1 MYVKNTLKNFKD
13 KIIGKKGLLSI
24 GFADI
29 VGTVISG
36 LFWLYI
42 ASQLNP
48 EIYGEVIY
56 FISIAGLA
64 QMISLLGSS
73 NALTVYTAK
82 NVKIQS
88 TLFLISI
95 LAVAVS
101 LAIITIF
108 FNRLDA
114 GLLAVGFVVFSLVN
128 SVILGKK
135 LFVKYSKLVL
145 SQKILTLILGIG
157 LYFVF
162 DVYGIIYGL
171 ALSYIPH
178 LVIFVK
184 EFSRTKIDFALLKP
198 RKGFIINNY
207 VMSLTVGLGGTVD
220 KLIIAPVLG
229 LALLGNYSLAL
240 QMLTI
245 MMMFSEVVY
254 KYLLPL
260 DASGESNKKIR
271 QIALIISII
280 ITILGVTILP
290 NVIDWLFPKYVDATD
305 AIQIMSLAVV
315 PGTIVIL
322 YSSKFLGMEKSKFV
336 LTTKLVSLGVMVGG
350 FLYFGPIYG
359 AIGLAWIIV
368 TIVTW
373 EAIFLFIMNRTLR
386 AT

>member
-1 MYVKNTLKNFKD
+1 MEDTWNTIKD
-13 KIIGKKGLLSI
+13 SIIGKKGLLSI

-29 VGTVISG
+29 VGSVISG

-48 EIYGEVIY
+48 DVFGELIY

-64 QMISLLGSS
+64 QMVSLFGSS

-88 TLFLISI
+88 TLFVISI
-95 LAVAVS
+95 LAAAIS

-108 FNRLDA
+108 LNRIDA

-184 EFSRTKIDFALLKP
+184 EFSRTKIDFTLLKP

-207 VMSLTVGLGGTVD
+207 VMSLTAGLGGTVD

-229 LALLGNYSLAL
+229 FALLGNYSLAA
-240 QMLTI
+240 QMLTM
-245 MMMFSEVVY
+245 MMMFSAVVY

-260 DASGESNKKIR
+260 DASGEPNKKIR
-271 QIALIISII
+271 QIALVISII

-290 NVIDWLFPKYVDATD
+290 NVIDWLFPKFIDAKD
-305 AIQIMSLAVV
+305 AIQIMSLGVV
-315 PGTIVIL
+315 PGTISIL
-322 YSSKFLGMEKSKFV
+322 YGSKFLGMEKSKIV
-336 LTTKLVSLGVMVGG
+336 MIPKLVSLGVVIGG

-359 AIGLAWIIV
+359 TVGLAWVIV
-368 TIVTW
+368 TALTW
-373 EAIFLFIMNRTLR
+373 ESIFLFIMNRTLK
-386 AT
+386 AS

>member
-1 MYVKNTLKNFKD
+1 MKGTWKNFKD
-13 KIIGKKGLLSI
+13 NIIGQKGLLSI

-29 VGTVISG
+29 VGSAIAAF
-36 LFWLYI
+36 FWLYI

-48 EIYGEVIY
+48 DVYGELIY

-64 QMISLLGSS
+64 QMVSLLGSS

-95 LAVAVS
+95 LAAAIS

-108 FNRLDA
+108 YNRIDA

-178 LVIFVK
+178 LVVFVK
-184 EFSRTKIDFALLKP
+184 EFSRTRIDFALLKP

-207 VMSLTVGLGGTVD
+207 VMNLVAGLGGTVD

-240 QMLTI
+240 QMFT
-245 MMMFSEVVY
+245 MMMVFSEIVY
-254 KYLLPL
+254 KYLLPF
-260 DASGESNKKIR
+260 DANGKSNKKIR
-271 QIALIISII
+271 QIALVVSII
-280 ITILGVTILP
+280 IAILGVTILP
-290 NVIDWLFPKYVDATD
+290 NVVDWLFPKYVDATD
-305 AIQIMSLAVV
+305 AIQIMSVGVV
-315 PGTIVIL
+315 PGTISIL

-336 LTTKLVSLGVMVGG
+336 MTAKLVSLGVMFGG

-368 TIVTW
+368 AIFTW
-373 EAIFLFIMNRTLR
+373 ESIFLFIMNRTLR
-386 AT
+386 AS

>member
-1 MYVKNTLKNFKD
+1 MKGTWKNFKD
-13 KIIGKKGLLSI
+13 NIIGQKGLLSI

-29 VGTVISG
+29 VGSAIAAF
-36 LFWLYI
+36 FWLYI

-48 EIYGEVIY
+48 DVYGELIY

-64 QMISLLGSS
+64 QMVSLLGSS

-95 LAVAVS
+95 LAAAIS

-108 FNRLDA
+108 YNRIDA

-135 LFVKYSKLVL
+135 LFVKYAKLIL
-145 SQKILTLILGIG
+145 SQKILTLILGLG

-207 VMSLTVGLGGTVD
+207 VMNLVAGLGGTVD

-240 QMLTI
+240 QMFTM
-245 MMMFSEVVY
+245 MMMFSAVVY
-254 KYLLPL
+254 KYLLPF
-260 DASGESNKKIR
+260 DASGKSNKKIR
-271 QIALIISII
+271 QIALVVSII
-280 ITILGVTILP
+280 IAILGVTILP
-290 NVIDWLFPKYVDATD
+290 NVVDWLFPKYVDATD
-305 AIQIMSLAVV
+305 AIQIMSVGVV
-315 PGTIVIL
+315 PGTISIL

-336 LTTKLVSLGVMVGG
+336 MTAKLVSLGVMFGG

-368 TIVTW
+368 AIFTW
-373 EAIFLFIMNRTLR
+373 ESIFLFIMNRTLR
-386 AT
+386 AS

>member
-1 MYVKNTLKNFKD
+1 MKGTWKNFKD
-13 KIIGKKGLLSI
+13 NIIGQKGLLSI

-29 VGTVISG
+29 VGSAIAAF
-36 LFWLYI
+36 FWLYI
-42 ASQLNP
+42 ATQLNP
-48 EIYGEVIY
+48 DVYGELIY

-64 QMISLLGSS
+64 QMVSLLGSS

-95 LAVAVS
+95 LAAAIS

-108 FNRLDA
+108 YNRIDA

-178 LVIFVK
+178 LVVFVK
-184 EFSRTKIDFALLKP
+184 EFSRTRIDFALLKP

-207 VMSLTVGLGGTVD
+207 VMNLVAGLGGTVD

-229 LALLGNYSLAL
+229 FALLGNYSLAA
-240 QMLTI
+240 QMLTM
-245 MMMFSEVVY
+245 MMMFSAVIY
-254 KYLLPL
+254 KYLLPF
-260 DASGESNKKIR
+260 DASGEPNKKIR
-271 QIALIISII
+271 QIALVISII

-290 NVIDWLFPKYVDATD
+290 NVIDWLFPKFIDAKD
-305 AIQIMSLAVV
+305 AIQIMSLGVV
-315 PGTIVIL
+315 PGTISIL
-322 YSSKFLGMEKSKFV
+322 YGSKFLGMEKSKIV
-336 LTTKLVSLGVMVGG
+336 MIPKLVSLGVLIGG

-368 TIVTW
+368 TISAW
-373 EAIFLFIMNRTLR
+373 EAIFLFTMDRTLK
-386 AT
+386 AS

>member
-1 MYVKNTLKNFKD
+1 MKYTWNNIKD
-13 KIIGKKGLLSI
+13 NIIGKKGLLSI

-29 VGTVISG
+29 VGSVISG
-36 LFWLYI
+36 FFWLYI

-48 EIYGEVIY
+48 DVYGGLIY
-56 FISIAGLA
+56 FIGIAGTA
-64 QMISLLGSS
+64 QLVSLLGSS
-73 NALTVYTAK
+73 NVLTVYTAK

-114 GLLAVGFVVFSLVN
+114 GLLAAGFVVFSLVN

-145 SQKILTLILGIG
+145 SQKILTLILGVG

-171 ALSYIPH
+171 ALSYVPH
-178 LVIFVK
+178 LIIFVK
-184 EFSRTKIDFALLKP
+184 EFSKTKIDFALLKP

-207 VMSLTVGLGGTVD
+207 VLNLTSGLGGTLD
-220 KLIIAPVLG
+220 KLIIAPILG

-240 QMLTI
+240 QMFA
-245 MMMFSEVVY
+245 MMMVFSAVVF

-260 DASGESNKKIR
+260 DASGKSNKKIR
-271 QIALIISII
+271 QITLVISII
-280 ITILGVTILP
+280 IAIFGVTILP
-290 NVIDWLFPKYVDATD
+290 NVIDWLFPKFIDAKD
-305 AIQIMSLAVV
+305 AIQIMSIGVV
-315 PGTIVIL
+315 PGTIAIL
-322 YSSKFLGMEKSKFV
+322 YSSKFLGMEKSKIV
-336 LTTKLVSLGVMVGG
+336 MIPKLVSLVVEIGG

-359 AIGLAWIIV
+359 IIGLAWVIV
-368 TIVTW
+368 TTVTW
-373 EAIFLFIMNRTLR
+373 EAIFALIMNRTLK
-386 AT
+386 AS

>member
-1 MYVKNTLKNFKD
+1 
-13 KIIGKKGLLSI
+13 
-24 GFADI
+24 
-29 VGTVISG
+29 
-36 LFWLYI
+36 
-42 ASQLNP
+42 
-48 EIYGEVIY
+48 
-56 FISIAGLA
+56 
-64 QMISLLGSS
+64 
-73 NALTVYTAK
+73 
-82 NVKIQS
+82 
-88 TLFLISI
+88 
-95 LAVAVS
+95 
-101 LAIITIF
+101 
-108 FNRLDA
+108 
-114 GLLAVGFVVFSLVN
+114 
-128 SVILGKK
+128 
-135 LFVKYSKLVL
+135 
-145 SQKILTLILGIG
+145 
-157 LYFVF
+157 
-162 DVYGIIYGL
+162 
-171 ALSYIPH
+171 
-178 LVIFVK
+178 
-184 EFSRTKIDFALLKP
+184 
-198 RKGFIINNY
+198 
-207 VMSLTVGLGGTVD
+207 
-220 KLIIAPVLG
+220 
-229 LALLGNYSLAL
+229 
-240 QMLTI
+240 MLTI

-260 DASGESNKKIR
+260 DARGESNKKIR

>member
-1 MYVKNTLKNFKD
+1 MEDTWNTIKD
-13 KIIGKKGLLSI
+13 SIIGKKGLLSI

-29 VGTVISG
+29 VGSVISG

-48 EIYGEVIY
+48 EIYGELIY

-64 QMISLLGSS
+64 QMVSLFGSS

-88 TLFLISI
+88 TLFVISI
-95 LAVAVS
+95 LAAAIS

-108 FNRLDA
+108 LNRIDA

-184 EFSRTKIDFALLKP
+184 EFSRTKIDFTLLKP

-207 VMSLTVGLGGTVD
+207 VMSLTAGLGGTVD

-229 LALLGNYSLAL
+229 FALLGNYSLAA
-240 QMLTI
+240 QMLTM
-245 MMMFSEVVY
+245 MMMFSAVVY

-260 DASGESNKKIR
+260 DASGEPNKKIR
-271 QIALIISII
+271 QIALVISII

-290 NVIDWLFPKYVDATD
+290 NVIDWLFPKFIDAKD
-305 AIQIMSLAVV
+305 AIQIMSLGVV
-315 PGTIVIL
+315 PGTISIL
-322 YSSKFLGMEKSKFV
+322 YGSKFLGMEKSKIV
-336 LTTKLVSLGVMVGG
+336 MIPKLVSLGVVIGG

-359 AIGLAWIIV
+359 TVGLAWVIV
-368 TIVTW
+368 TALTW
-373 EAIFLFIMNRTLR
+373 ESIFLFIMNRTLK
-386 AT
+386 AS